1 MTTSY
6 TANSL
11 DPWNGSVVCLTDG
24 SVSSDLDDGTVGIGI
39 RDGAT
44 LSWSFADPKTIE
56 TIRLTAYGYNHLYK
70 YDKILVVSVE
80 VLQDGE
86 WNPIGGSVAFNGPDS
101 YGSDQSLYASLAD
114 EVTGHLATNVTGLR
128 ITFGNP
134 KALGKC
140 RYAEIEASGYDS
152 SGGPTETVETPAF
165 DPSSC
170 SFFPSTNVAL
180 SCATADATIR
190 YTLDGSAPTASSTQY
205 TNPIPLSATT
215 TVKARAYA
223 EGMNPSAVA
232 SATYTYVDPVQP
244 VYDIAAGYR
253 LASVTTNGA
262 ALAGTT
268 FPMPA
273 ADVTVAATFE
283 EQGEPTQMFYIGE
296 TGYDSWA
303 DVYAAAKAGDTI
315 VVGKEAEIKQTSG
328 AIVKSV
334 TIDLYGHKL
343 SYASGWLTGCSVA
356 VVDTGAPDGEF
367 EVSAY
372 AMNVSGGPDVRH
384 NAAGVPRRPPARG
397 LHVRH
402 HGEGG
407 RLAHRGAGRHLSVG
421 RDGMGARRP

>member
-1 MTTSY
+1 MRVLTGIQPSGTLHWGNYFGAMKSMFDLQAKGEDMFMFIANFHAMTT
-6 TANSL
+6 
-11 DPWNGSVVCLTDG
+11 V
-24 SVSSDLDDGTVGIGI
+24 

-205 TNPIPLSATT
+205 TSRPTT
-215 TVKARAYA
+215 SRSRRARTAR
-223 EGMNPSAVA
+223 S
-232 SATYTYVDPVQP
+232 
-244 VYDIAAGYR
+244 R
-253 LASVTTNGA
+253 RRRRTTS
-262 ALAGTT
+262 L
-268 FPMPA
+268 
-273 ADVTVAATFE
+273 
-283 EQGEPTQMFYIGE
+283 
-296 TGYDSWA
+296 
-303 DVYAAAKAGDTI
+303 
-315 VVGKEAEIKQTSG
+315 
-328 AIVKSV
+328 
-334 TIDLYGHKL
+334 
-343 SYASGWLTGCSVA
+343 
-356 VVDTGAPDGEF
+356 
-367 EVSAY
+367 
-372 AMNVSGGPDVRH
+372 R
-384 NAAGVPRRPPARG
+384 AR
-397 LHVRH
+397 
-402 HGEGG
+402 
-407 RLAHRGAGRHLSVG
+407 S
-421 RDGMGARRP
+421 